1 MKFNLLSKGSF
12 QADFPLSNMGA
23 YKVFA
28 VKAVIHQKIREH
40 DTAVIRLRSKTMNWF
55 EALSTGTPV
64 QISYWNELNKDKY
77 AVFYGYVTHVRLTNN
92 EETNAYEREIV
103 CVAASRDLRQTA
115 RATYRNKSAPE
126 IVYEIAKKFN
136 FTVVSKQHPL
146 RRPTVTQNGETYWEF
161 LIKLAKRTGY
171 VLRVEGT
178 TIFFMPLKD
187 MVAAYASRSP
197 YLSDFGNLNN
207 IGSYEQQN
215 VLEISSWAGDASDD
229 EDDLTDAAI
238 LTAVVP
244 STGEVFTAEERPG
257 SVTVPRRSSR
267 SQYVKYP
274 SGVVAHTR
282 QDAKLFAKG
291 IADNGMMALDARLL
305 VVGDPYLAP
314 YRTVT
319 LDLKDRPLSGTWI
332 VKEATHTFTRDH
344 GRNKYVT
351 DVVVSTDSIDGIDPR
366 IAGARRGAVARDLGA
381 ELSAGFS
388 PDLVGE
394 SRLRTV
400 QNGFVMGQTA
410 NGYSAGRWVAS

>member
-1 MKFNLLSKGSF
+1 MKTKFYTRGSF
-12 QADFPLSNMGA
+12 QADFPLSNMEA
-23 YKVFA
+23 YDVYA
-28 VKAVIHQKIREH
+28 TKAVIHQKIREH
-40 DTAVIRLRSKTMNWF
+40 DTAVIRLQSRTMNWF

-64 QISYWNELNKDKY
+64 QLTYWNQLNNDK
-77 AVFYGYVTHVRLTNN
+77 VGFFYGYVTHVRLTNN

-136 FTVVSKQHPL
+136 FKVVAKQHPL

-197 YLSDFGNLNN
+197 YLSDFGNINN
-207 IGSYEQQN
+207 FGYDPPN

-244 STGEVFTAEERPG
+244 STGEIFTAEERPG
-257 SVTVPRRSSR
+257 SVTVARRTSR

-291 IADNGMMALDARLL
+291 IADNGMMALDARLT
-305 VVGDPYLAP
+305 VVGDPYLSP
-314 YRTVT
+314 YHTVT

-332 VKEATHTFTRDH
+332 VKEATHTFYRGH
-344 GRNKYVT
+344 GKSEYIT
-351 DVVVSTDSIDGIDPR
+351 DVVVSTDSIDGIDQR
-366 IAGARRGAVARDLGA
+366 ITGVRRGAVARDLGA
-381 ELSAGFS
+381 ELSSGFS